1 MTIIRMTAAMILA
14 ALAAA
19 SAPAAQACQITR
31 TNWGLRLIDCNL
43 SDFLKNYDVELSVIP
58 PNPPLR
64 MPNLQVS
71 DIDGT
76 LFGSTVQLDVE
87 VENSGTWNNTRAF
100 DVAVIASVHDPLA
113 RPGSASVSSGPLP
126 PVSIMGLAAGATTAR
141 IVGNVNVPNR
151 KQDWDVCA
159 VAVVDPPA
167 VGGSAWGNV
176 FESNETDNTRNRCCR
191 VYGPTPD
198 VSGPGPC

>member
-1 MTIIRMTAAMILA
+1 MSIARIAA
-14 ALAAA
+14 ALVLTAWAAA

-43 SDFLKNYDVELSVIP
+43 SDFFKNYDVELSAIP

-76 LFGSTVQLDVE
+76 LLGGTIVQIDVE
-87 VENSGTWNNTRAF
+87 VENSGTLNNTRAF
-100 DVAVIASVHDPLA
+100 DVAVVASVTNPLN
-113 RPGSASVSSGPLP
+113 GGASVSSTALP
-126 PVSIMGLAAGATTAR
+126 PVSIMGLALGATTAVV
-141 IVGNVNVPNR
+141 VGNVSVPNR

-159 VAVVDPPA
+159 LAVVDPPA
-167 VGGSAWGNV
+167 MGGSAWGNV

-191 VYGPTPD
+191 VYGPTPNGN
-198 VSGPGPC
+198 GPRAC

>member
-1 MTIIRMTAAMILA
+1 MSIARIAA
-14 ALAAA
+14 ALVLTAWAAA

-43 SDFLKNYDVELSVIP
+43 SDFFKNYDVELSAIP

-76 LFGSTVQLDVE
+76 LLGGTIVQIDVE
-87 VENSGTWNNTRAF
+87 VENSGTLNNTRAF
-100 DVAVIASVHDPLA
+100 DVAVVASVTNPLN
-113 RPGSASVSSGPLP
+113 GGASVSSTALP
-126 PVSIMGLAAGATTAR
+126 PVSIMGLALGATTAV
-141 IVGNVNVPNR
+141 IVGNVSVPNR

-159 VAVVDPPA
+159 LAVVDPPA
-167 VGGSAWGNV
+167 MGGSAWGNV

-191 VYGPTPD
+191 VYGPTPN
-198 VSGPGPC
+198 VNGPRAC